1 MQAIGKFL
9 GWGLGILVGVMI
21 VGVAGLAIAARVV
34 GKPEELGVVEGRLAP
49 CPDTPNCVSTQS
61 GDPEKRMDPLVYRG
75 STEEARRRLLDI
87 VSDLPRS
94 SLIEQQP
101 DYLHFL
107 FRSPTFGFPDDVE
120 FYFDESAGLI
130 HFRAAA
136 RMGQSDMGA
145 NRSRM
150 EMISTMFAN
159 ASPAEGSR

>member
-1 MQAIGKFL
+1 MQKFGKFL
-9 GWGLGILVGVMI
+9 AWGLGLLGGLIILGV
-21 VGVAGLAIAARVV
+21 VTLAIAARVV
-34 GKPEELGVVEGRLAP
+34 GKPAELGVVAGRLAP
-49 CPDTPNCVSTQS
+49 CPDMPNCVSTQS
-61 GDPEKRMDPLVYRG
+61 GDPEKRLDPLVYRG
-75 STEEARRRLLDI
+75 STEAARRRLRDI

-94 SLIEQQP
+94 TLIEQRP

-120 FYFDESAGLI
+120 FYFDEPAGLI

-159 ASPAEGSR
+159 AGPTEGSR